1 MIQSSLAPQK
11 RRGNIGPA
19 DFTRRLRGSDIAS
32 LSPLEMLYCCVVI
45 VSAYAL
51 RGSTG
56 FGGAVAMPL
65 LGLVVPLKIL
75 IPVWTLLGITSSAT
89 IAGRERNLIDWRA
102 ILRMA
107 PACLIGIAIGLYL
120 FKALSARV
128 LAQGLGILVIGYG
141 AHALWSTTRPA
152 GAWQIPPRLVAPVA
166 TLLGGAVG
174 TTFGTMASLFF
185 AIYLDALKLAK
196 EHFRATMSAM
206 ILVLSAMRGIGYYVV
221 GEFSTDVWVAFA
233 AAFPLMLLGVF
244 IGDRFH
250 ADMSETTFKRLV
262 AAILIISGVA
272 LLVK

>member
-1 MIQSSLAPQK
+1 
-11 RRGNIGPA
+11 
-19 DFTRRLRGSDIAS
+19 
-32 LSPLEMLYCCVVI
+32 MLYCCVVI
-45 VSAYAL
+45 VAAYAL

-120 FKALSARV
+120 FKALSARL

-141 AHALWSTTRPA
+141 AHALWTTTQPP
-152 GAWQIPPRLVAPVA
+152 GTWHIPPRLVAPVA
-166 TLLGGAVG
+166 NLLGGAVG

-196 EHFRATMSAM
+196 EQFRATMSAM
-206 ILVLSAMRGIGYYVV
+206 ILALSAVRGIGYYAV
-221 GEFSTDVWVAFA
+221 GQFSTDVWIAFA
-233 AAFPLMLLGVF
+233 AAFPLMLLGIF
-244 IGDRFH
+244 IGDYFH
-250 ADMSETTFKRLV
+250 ADMSETTFKRLI
-262 AAILIISGVA
+262 AAILIVSGAA
-272 LLVK
+272 LLLK